1 MKYNELIEIWLENYV
16 RPMSKQRTYLRY
28 KELARLHII
37 PYLGSYEIS
46 EISIEILQNLVTY
59 LLNYG
64 NLRTRGGLSS
74 NTVCSIINVLQ
85 GSLKTAV
92 YLGCGENYIA
102 DKIKRPVK
110 TEKEIH
116 CFTIE
121 EQRKIIDAIK
131 KSGKTK
137 LCGITLCFYTGLR
150 IGELLALTWSDINM
164 ETGIMEIKKSCHDGK
179 DEQGNYIKIIESPKS
194 KSSKREIPLPKQ
206 ILPLLKDLN
215 RKRDSNFIVST
226 AGCGVS
232 VRSYQRSF
240 YLLLKK
246 LNIERRGFHT
256 IRHTFATRALEC
268 GMDVKTLAELLGHKS
283 PTTTLNRYAHSFIE
297 HKRDMMNRL
306 GKLL

>member
-1 MKYNELIEIWLENYV
+1 MTNDIKNTTNNPYSMFKFDSAYLT
-16 RPMSKQRTYLRY
+16 PAQSKQ
-28 KELARLHII
+28 
-37 PYLGSYEIS
+37 SVIS
-46 EISIEILQNLVTY
+46 Q
-59 LLNYG
+59 
-64 NLRTRGGLSS
+64 
-74 NTVCSIINVLQ
+74 
-85 GSLKTAV
+85 KPAAM
-92 YLGCGENYIA
+92 A
-102 DKIKRPVK
+102 DKADEFIK
-110 TEKEIH
+110 
-116 CFTIE
+116 
-121 EQRKIIDAIK
+121 
-131 KSGKTK
+131 
-137 LCGITLCFYTGLR
+137 
-150 IGELLALTWSDINM
+150 
-164 ETGIMEIKKSCHDGK
+164 
-179 DEQGNYIKIIESPKS
+179 ESPKS